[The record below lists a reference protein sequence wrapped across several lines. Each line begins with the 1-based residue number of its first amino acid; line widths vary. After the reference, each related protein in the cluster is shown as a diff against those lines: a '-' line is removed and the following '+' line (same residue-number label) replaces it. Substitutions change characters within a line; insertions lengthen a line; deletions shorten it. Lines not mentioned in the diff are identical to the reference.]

1 MIQYDDMI
9 REREKRR
16 DEERRG
22 GETENRRDRKEKRQK
37 REEKRKIKSQ
47 VTSFELNCSRR
58 ILIFTIIDL
67 RL

>member
-16 DEERRG
+16 DEEGRG
-22 GETENRRDRKEKRQK
+22 EEKRQK

-67 RL
+67 HL

>member
-16 DEERRG
+16 NEERRG
-22 GETENRRDRKEKRQK
+22 EEERGEEKRQK

-58 ILIFTIIDL
+58 VLIFTIIDL
-67 RL
+67 HL

>member
-9 REREKRR
+9 RESEKRR
-16 DEERRG
+16 DEEGRG
-22 GETENRRDRKEKRQK
+22 EVKRQK

-47 VTSFELNCSRR
+47 VTRFELNCSRR

-67 RL
+67 H

>member
-1 MIQYDDMI
+1 MIQYDVMI

-16 DEERRG
+16 DEEGRG
-22 GETENRRDRKEKRQK
+22 EEKRQK

-58 ILIFTIIDL
+58 ILIYTFIDL
-67 RL
+67 NL